1 MHLTHS
7 LRSISETDPNRE
19 LEDRCVTWQAREK
32 QDEANRDATVDLTSF
47 QQSVQIVNQAIQ
59 QLRRT
64 VASASEAKAERDKKA
79 ANKLTK
85 LKALQEELA
94 EEELGDVSVAESMHA
109 NNALQ
114 KACLM
119 LSRVETDDELD
130 KALLSAQDAIGLAQ
144 NALQLVAAEKRR
156 IEQFTKMLQVQAAA
170 STILPH
176 SVPVCHFCSSLSH
189 LQTLSASL

>member
-1 MHLTHS
+1 MHLTH
-7 LRSISETDPNRE
+7 LPRSISETDPNRE

-156 IEQFTKMLQVQAAA
+156 IEQLTKMLQVQAAA

-176 SVPVCHFCSSLSH
+176 SVPVCHCSLSH
-189 LQTLSASL
+189 CATLSASL